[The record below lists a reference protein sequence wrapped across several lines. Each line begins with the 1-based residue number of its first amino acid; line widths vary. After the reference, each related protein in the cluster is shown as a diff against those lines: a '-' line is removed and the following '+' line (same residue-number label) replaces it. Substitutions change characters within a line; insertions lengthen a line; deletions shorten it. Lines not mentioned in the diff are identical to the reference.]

1 MVAKF
6 FLVIEIII
14 IIFVLYIILWKTNL
28 KKYLLSIHHV
38 SGIVS
43 AGFIHWDTSVNKTD
57 NVLCLYSI
65 SFYCG
70 WR

>member
-43 AGFIHWDTSVNKTD
+43 TGFIH
-57 NVLCLYSI
+57 
-65 SFYCG
+65 
-70 WR
+70 